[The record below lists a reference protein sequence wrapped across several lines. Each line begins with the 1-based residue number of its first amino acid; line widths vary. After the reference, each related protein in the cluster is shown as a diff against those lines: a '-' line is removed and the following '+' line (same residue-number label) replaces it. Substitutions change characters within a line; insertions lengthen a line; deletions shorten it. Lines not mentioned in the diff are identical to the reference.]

1 MTIHDELVLKLIEPD
16 RLGKATGY
24 VTEIVGSKNLRF
36 DLEQIYWHR
45 GHYEAILKTFERSS
59 PDIVVYSISPSKTTA
74 IELENDEH
82 WDFGHS
88 LRQVRK
94 YRRNT
99 SFEDVV
105 VVIPKKYERFATLY
119 VTQGFRVYLWKATR
133 LMECN
138 KCGEGPSD
146 NKPTKCKTANCK
158 GELELIGIKD
168 VEFTPFEITT
178 EEVQRAHRQQ

>member
-16 RLGKATGY
+16 KWGKATGY
-24 VTEIVGSKNLRF
+24 ITEIVGSKSIKYT
-36 DLEQIYWHR
+36 LEDTFWWR
-45 GHYEAILKTFERSS
+45 GHYEGIMKTFVRMS
-59 PDIVVYSISPSKTTA
+59 PDIVVTSINPSKTTA
-74 IELENDEH
+74 IEMESDKD
-82 WDFGHS
+82 WDFAHS

-94 YRRNT
+94 YKRN
-99 SFEDVV
+99 SDFQEVIV
-105 VVIPKKYERFATLY
+105 IIPKKYERFAILY
-119 VTQGFRVYLWKATR
+119 LNQGFKVYLWKATR

-168 VEFTPFEITT
+168 VEFMPFEPITDKT
-178 EEVQRAHRQQ
+178 

>member
-16 RLGKATGY
+16 KSGKATGY
-24 VTEIVGSKNLRF
+24 VTEIIGSKNINYT
-36 DLEQIYWHR
+36 LEDTFWWR
-45 GHYEAILKTFERSS
+45 GHYEQILGTFVRMS
-59 PDIVVYSISPSKTTA
+59 PDIVIHSISPSKTTA

-94 YRRNT
+94 YKRN
-99 SFEDVV
+99 SAFEEVV
-105 VVIPKKYERFATLY
+105 VVIPKKYERFAILY
-119 VTQGFRVYLWKATR
+119 ANQGFKVYLWKATR

-168 VEFTPFEITT
+168 VDFMPFELIMDKT
-178 EEVQRAHRQQ
+178 